1 MTTGGS
7 IAASGTFL
15 SDQGYDMQPVNQ
27 AVPRGVRNSSSAEWR
42 LPNGASVLWAGLYWS
57 ARQDNPDRTVRFAT
71 PVSAGYLTKT
81 GALVPPD
88 RSDNDVYQ
96 NFIEVTAEVRAGG
109 SGLYS
114 VAEVDART
122 GKDGVGFYAGWA
134 LVIVVQDPNEPPRNL
149 TVFDGLAH
157 VDGNNP
163 SDTDES
169 IVTIPVS
176 GFLTPLSGPVSTRI
190 GVVGYEGDLGA
201 TGDSVTLDG
210 VLLEDAVTPADNFFN
225 GTISRL
231 GTIPATSQ
239 PSFVNQLGFD
249 IKVLD
254 AVRPDGSSILAN
266 GASSATFRF
275 VSGNAN
281 TGRSG
286 EIYFPGVFTF
296 TTVLFRPLIPVAKVV
311 QDLNGGQVLPG
322 DILEYT
328 LTLGNTGTDAAV
340 NVVLTDPIPAGTTYV
355 PGSLQITDGA
365 NAGALTDAG
374 ADDVGEFT
382 GTSVVYRLGTGATA
396 TAGGKLALGESTTVV
411 FRVQVAAS
419 AAPDS
424 VLSNQAVVDYNGE
437 TVPDITFTAQSDSDL
452 TEGGEQPT
460 DVIVGQERAALQLR
474 KIALPRAVEA
484 GERLVY
490 AFAALNTGPSNAA
503 EVVLSDRTPP
513 HTTFVSATAPPGWT
527 VAATPPPGGTGAV
540 VFTHPSL
547 PPVPGDFRSVLRD
560 VAALR
565 ALLSDPPI
573 FTLVVQVD
581 AEVPVGTEIQNAAS
595 LASPTDPTGP
605 HTATTTVQLISGFT
619 VGPLSV
625 DPDLAITKTDGQTST
640 APGASLTY
648 TVVVTNSGPEAV
660 TGARV
665 TDPVPASLVGVT
677 WTCTASPGSSCPDP
691 ASGTG
696 EIDVLVD
703 LLATGTATFMVS
715 GVVDPDATGTLVNQA
730 TVTGPSGL
738 DPNPGNDTAT
748 DTTEIIPPPSP
759 PPRISR
765 W

>member
-1 MTTGGS
+1 M
-7 IAASGTFL
+7 
-15 SDQGYDMQPVNQ
+15 
-27 AVPRGVRNSSSAEWR
+27 
-42 LPNGASVLWAGLYWS
+42 
-57 ARQDNPDRTVRFAT
+57 RT
-71 PVSAGYLTKT
+71 
-81 GALVPPD
+81 
-88 RSDNDVYQ
+88 
-96 NFIEVTAEVRAGG
+96 RA
-109 SGLYS
+109 
-114 VAEVDART
+114 
-122 GKDGVGFYAGWA
+122 
-134 LVIVVQDPNEPPRNL
+134 
-149 TVFDGLAH
+149 
-157 VDGNNP
+157 
-163 SDTDES
+163 
-169 IVTIPVS
+169 
-176 GFLTPLSGPVSTRI
+176 
-190 GVVGYEGDLGA
+190 
-201 TGDSVTLDG
+201 
-210 VLLEDAVTPADNFFN
+210 
-225 GTISRL
+225 
-231 GTIPATSQ
+231 
-239 PSFVNQLGFD
+239 
-249 IKVLD
+249 
-254 AVRPDGSSILAN
+254 
-266 GASSATFRF
+266 
-275 VSGNAN
+275 
-281 TGRSG
+281 RSG

-311 QDLNGGQVLPG
+311 QDINGGQVLPG

-355 PGSLQITDGA
+355 PGSLRITDGA

-374 ADDVGEFT
+374 ADDVAEFT

-411 FRVQVAAS
+411 FRVQIAAS

-437 TVPDITFTAQSDSDL
+437 TVPDINFTARSDSDL

-513 HTTFVSATAPPGWT
+513 HTTFVSASAPPGWT
-527 VAATPPPGGTGAV
+527 VAATPPPGGTGQV

-605 HTATTTVQLISGFT
+605 HTATTTVPLVSGFT
-619 VGPLSV
+619 VGPLAV

-648 TVVVTNSGPEAV
+648 TVVVTNNGPQDV

-677 WTCTASPGSSCPDP
+677 WTCTASSGSSCPDP

-703 LLATGTATFMVS
+703 LLATGTATFTVS

-748 DTTEIIPPPSP
+748 DTTEIIPPPITTTADLTMVKTDSLLSTVPGAPVQYILVVRNNGPDDVQGAAVIDPVPAALTDVTWLCRASPGSRCPEPASGTGRIAVRVDLLSGGIALFRINATVAATASGTLRNVAAVLP
-759 PPRISR
+759 PPGTLDPTPGNNVGIDTGTVTTPEYAQRRSHDHQER
-765 W
+765 